1 MVMSKQAK
9 QLYEFGPFSI
19 DSAERVL
26 LKEGRMVPLT
36 PKAFDLLIAL
46 VENSGHLM
54 EKDELMQRLWPDTFV
69 EEANLSNNISL
80 LRKALGD
87 DASGHHYIETV
98 PKRGYRFV
106 ARVREFQEESSDL
119 IVEQHTRA
127 RFVVE
132 EESDC
137 EAQGALSNE
146 GDAARA
152 AEPSKAT
159 SPRLTGSRTRR
170 RAATWLIG
178 VLIAIAAGVL
188 LYKLPAATNPPAP
201 AAKHFQDVKLAKLT
215 GTGKVTNAVVSP
227 DGKYVAYAMNE
238 PDGQSLWLRQVST
251 SSNIR
256 IIPPAEGIYWGLT
269 FSPDGEYIYCVVFE
283 GNRGDPTLYQVP
295 VLGGVAKRLPNS
307 PDSAISFSPD
317 GKMFAYVHASATSG
331 RSLLMVA
338 NADGSGNHPIAERKQ
353 PEYFLPYPSAPAWSP
368 DGKAIAC
375 AVRSGEKD
383 YNARLVSVGVEDGAE
398 VTLTAK
404 PWTSIRRLA
413 WLADGSGVVMTAQA
427 QSAAFF
433 QVWLVTFPGGEAS
446 AITNDFSEYGS
457 IGLTSGSD
465 QLAAVQTNA
474 LFGLWV
480 APGGEVHSPRQIAS
494 ESGELPDFC
503 WTADNRIVYRSIAS
517 GTPSAWVMNADGR
530 EKKQLTTDPL
540 GEKGMSV
547 SSNGRFIVFA
557 SNRAGRFNLWRIDSD
572 GANLKQL
579 TDGMGEAFPQCSPDG
594 RWVVYQSGV
603 GNVHS
608 TLWRISI
615 EGGEAAQLTKTYSVY
630 PAVSPDGKLIAYF
643 YMDKEKPSSPWRIG
657 VASFAD
663 GAFVTS
669 VEIPPTV
676 ISRFVRWTPDGKALA
691 YIADEGEVSNIW
703 AQPIDGSP
711 AKKLTDFKTETVIAF
726 AWSHDGKQL
735 LVSRGAITSDV
746 VILSDLK

>member
-1 MVMSKQAK
+1 MSKQSK

-26 LKEGRMVPLT
+26 LKEGRPVPLT
-36 PKAFDLLIAL
+36 PKAFDLLVAL

-106 ARVREFQEESSDL
+106 ARVYGFQEEPSDL

-127 RFVVE
+127 RLVVE
-132 EESDC
+132 EETDS
-137 EAQGALSNE
+137 EGHGALLN
-146 GDAARA
+146 DAARA

-159 SPRLTGSRTRR
+159 SSRLTVSRARLR
-170 RAATWLIG
+170 VASWLIG
-178 VLIAIAAGVL
+178 ALIAVAAGFL
-188 LYKLPAATNPPAP
+188 LYELTATTKPPAQ

-215 GTGKVTNAVVSP
+215 GTGKVTNAAISP

-256 IIPPAEGIYWGLT
+256 IVPPAEGIYWGLT

-317 GKMFAYVHASATSG
+317 GKRFAYVYAASSSG
-331 RSLLMVA
+331 RSLLRIA
-338 NADGSGNHPIAERKQ
+338 NADGSGDHSIAERTQ
-353 PEYFLPYPSAPAWSP
+353 PEYFLPYPSGPAWSP

-383 YNARLVSVGVEDGAE
+383 YGARLVSIDAEDGAE
-398 VTLTAK
+398 VTLSTR
-404 PWTSIRRLA
+404 PWSSIRRLA

-433 QVWLVTFPGGEAS
+433 QVWLVTFPSGEAR
-446 AITNDFSEYGS
+446 AITNDFSEYSS
-457 IGLTSGSD
+457 IGLTAGSD

-480 APGGEVHSPRQIAS
+480 APPGEVYSPRQIAS

-517 GTPSAWVMNADGR
+517 GRPSAWVMNADGR
-530 EKKQLTTDPL
+530 EKRQLTTDAL

-547 SSNGRFIVFA
+547 SNDGRFIVFA
-557 SNRAGRFNLWRIDSD
+557 SNRAGRFNLWRIDAD

-608 TLWRISI
+608 TLWRVSI
-615 EGGEAAQLTKTYSVY
+615 EGGEAGQLTKTYSTY

-643 YMDKEKPSSPWRIG
+643 YMDSERPDSPWRIG
-657 VASFAD
+657 VVSFAD
-663 GAFVTS
+663 GAFITS
-669 VEIPPTV
+669 LDIPPTV

-691 YIADEGEVSNIW
+691 YIANEGEVSNIW
-703 AQPIDGSP
+703 AQPLDGSP

-726 AWSHDGKQL
+726 AWSPDGKRL
-735 LVSRGAITSDV
+735 LVSRGAKTSDV
-746 VILSDLK
+746 VILSESK